1 MFDRLASDEL
11 ISGLQPALER
21 LAAKRQR
28 LATAMPL
35 PSEFSASLKH
45 KLQIELTH
53 GSTAIE
59 GNTLTLRETQLL
71 IDEGIAP
78 SSPRKLREIYETVN
92 HHKALLWLEQWAAGS
107 GPFSSE
113 MLCTLHRFIL
123 ASIDDERGGRL
134 RNSPVMVVGAPVQP
148 MRADKVPGALDDL
161 AGWINDAG
169 AQPVVAA
176 CEAHYRFVKIHP
188 FFDGNGRTAR
198 LLMNGILLRHG
209 YPLTVIA
216 ADDRSRYL
224 HSLDEADRGKPAD
237 FFALIVECVERSLDQ
252 YLTADE

>member
-1 MFDRLASDEL
+1 MFDRLASNEL
-11 ISGLQPALER
+11 LSALRPALER
-21 LAAKRQR
+21 VAGKQQRFVAAQ
-28 LATAMPL
+28 PL
-35 PSEFSASLKH
+35 PREFSDSLKH

-78 SSPRKLREIYETVN
+78 ASPRKLREIYETVN

-107 GPFSSE
+107 DAFAPE
-113 MLCTLHRFIL
+113 TLCTLHRFIL
-123 ASIDDERGGRL
+123 ANIDDERGGQL

-148 MRADKVPGALDDL
+148 MRADKVPAALDEL
-161 AGWINDAG
+161 
-169 AQPVVAA
+169 VAWVNITTEDSVIVA

-198 LLMNGILLRHG
+198 LLMNGILLRQDF
-209 YPLTVIA
+209 PLTVIA
-216 ADDRSRYL
+216 AEDRSRYL
-224 HSLDEADRGKPAD
+224 HSLDDADRGKPAD
-237 FFALIVECVERSLDQ
+237 YFLLMLECVERSLDQ
-252 YLTADE
+252 YLSAI